1 VLQANHREKDLV
13 DLAFAGLSSYLKEK
27 MEGQDFHGMN
37 QVLQRALLPE
47 HKEMQKRITRA

>member
-1 VLQANHREKDLV
+1 LA

-27 MEGQDFHGMN
+27 MEGQDFHDMN